1 MSAVREVAM
10 TAEPINEPVDDH
22 LDWMHA
28 LSQDWTYE
36 QVKNLDLPF
45 DWDLVDGVIVVRG
58 QTNQWH
64 DQVRDELYS
73 ALRSARVT
81 PYAANVERCVLLDE
95 ANTAKPDVVV
105 FDKTGLDVFELECL
119 PPEALVLAVEVV
131 SHGTRANDRFR
142 KPGQYADKRIPAYW
156 RVERGIDNL
165 PIVHEFHRDEEKGV
179 YLPVAQHEG
188 VLRTSVP
195 YPVEIDLAALV
206 EL

>member
-1 MSAVREVAM
+1 M
-10 TAEPINEPVDDH
+10 TAEPIKEPVDDH

-64 DQVRDELYS
+64 DQVRDRLFM
-73 ALRSARVT
+73 ALFGARVS
-81 PYAANVERCVLLDE
+81 PFAANVERCVLLDKD
-95 ANTAKPDVVV
+95 NTTKPDVVV
-105 FDKTGLDVFELECL
+105 FDKTGLDVFELECV
-119 PPEALVLAVEVV
+119 PPEAVALTVEVV
-131 SHGTRANDRFR
+131 SHGTRAADRFR
-142 KPGQYADKRIPAYW
+142 KPGQYAEKGIPYYW
-156 RVERGIDNL
+156 RVERGLDNL

-188 VLRTSVP
+188 TLRTSVP
-195 YPVEIDLAALV
+195 YPVEIDLAEVL

>member
-1 MSAVREVAM
+1 M
-10 TAEPINEPVDDH
+10 TAMPIDEPVGDH
-22 LDWMHA
+22 QDRTSP

-64 DQVRDELYS
+64 DQVRDRLFM
-73 ALRSARVT
+73 ALFVARVT

-95 ANTAKPDVVV
+95 DNTTKPDVVV
-105 FDKTGLDVFELECL
+105 FDKTDLDVFELECL
-119 PPEALVLAVEVV
+119 PPEVVALTVEVV

-142 KPGQYADKRIPAYW
+142 KPGQYAEKNIPYYW
-156 RVERGIDNL
+156 RVERGVDNL

-188 VLRTSVP
+188 VLRTAVP
-195 YPVEIDLAALV
+195 YPVEIDLAAVV

>member
-1 MSAVREVAM
+1 M
-10 TAEPINEPVDDH
+10 TAEPINGPVDDH
-22 LDWMHA
+22 RDRAEWPDWMHA
-28 LSQDWTYE
+28 LFRYWTYE
-36 QVKNLDLPF
+36 QAKNLDLPF

-73 ALRSARVT
+73 ALRAVRVP
-81 PYAANVERCVLLDE
+81 PYAANVERCVLLDKD
-95 ANTAKPDVVV
+95 NTTKPDVVV
-105 FDKTGLDVFELECL
+105 FDKTGLDVFELECV
-119 PPEALVLAVEVV
+119 PPEAVVLAVEVV
-131 SHGTRANDRFR
+131 SHGTRVNDRFR
-142 KPGQYADKRIPAYW
+142 KPGQYAEKKIPYYW

-179 YLPVAQHEG
+179 YLPVEQHEG

-195 YPVEIDLAALV
+195 YPVEIDLAAVV

>member
-10 TAEPINEPVDDH
+10 TAELI
-22 LDWMHA
+22 DWMHPP
-28 LSQDWTYE
+28 SQGWTYE
-36 QVKNLDLPF
+36 QVKDLDLPF
-45 DWDLVDGVIVVRG
+45 EWDLVDGVVVVRG

-64 DQVRDELYS
+64 DQVRDRLFM
-73 ALRSARVT
+73 AVFNARVA

-95 ANTAKPDVVV
+95 DNTTKPDVVV
-105 FDKTGLDVFELECL
+105 FDKTGVDVFELECL
-119 PPEALVLAVEVV
+119 PPGAVVLTVEVV
-131 SHGTRANDRFR
+131 SPGTRAADRFR
-142 KPGQYADKRIPAYW
+142 KPGQYAEAGIPYYW
-156 RVERGIDNL
+156 RVERGLDNL

-195 YPVEIDLAALV
+195 YPVEIDLAAVV